1 MGEISLAVSFTC
13 SSMVNLI
20 HMYSQPFMPEMHYI
34 HPITVTQLD
43 SLRHHATQ
51 IVTMRLSQAEPPLRK
66 EVVEYMLD
74 VGCEIRQSKANFLRI
89 KGVFGGL
96 IAVGNWFGEMY
107 SLKNPI
113 STVVIH
119 IIFFILAMH
128 PELILSSIFLSL
140 FVTGVW
146 NYKHRPRYP
155 PHMDAR
161 LSCVDNAR
169 PDEELDTFQRVVGDI
184 ATQGERLQSLLS
196 WRDPVATQLFVI
208 FCLIAAIVIY
218 ATPFYVVVIQ
228 TVIYVLNHL
237 SFQNKLP
244 SVPVNFFRRLPA
256 RTDSML

>member
-1 MGEISLAVSFTC
+1 MSLS
-13 SSMVNLI
+13 
-20 HMYSQPFMPEMHYI
+20 
-34 HPITVTQLD
+34 
-43 SLRHHATQ
+43 R
-51 IVTMRLSQAEPPLRK
+51 AEPPLRK

-74 VGCEIRQSKANFLRI
+74 VGCEIRQRKAYLLRM

-96 IAVGNWFGEMY
+96 IAVGKWFSEMY
-107 SLKNPI
+107 NWKNPMR
-113 STVVIH
+113 TVVIH

-146 NYKHRPRYP
+146 NYKHRPRHP
-155 PHMDAR
+155 PHMDAH

-169 PDEELDTFQRVVGDI
+169 PDELDEELDTFQRVVGDI
-184 ATQGERLQSLLS
+184 ATQGERLQSLLR
-196 WRDPVATQLFVI
+196 WRDSIATQLFVI

-244 SVPVNFFRRLPA
+244 SVPVNFFRRLRA